1 MEVDLNPS
9 SPSPSSSGSNR
20 SSPYRVVAS
29 PSAPTFASASSS
41 STALGPWTN
50 TRKRRRSSTG
60 GHASGLY
67 NSGFLEGSHDDQHQR
82 DSKRQVPGAGLPG
95 SPIVDER
102 HHFRSLGSAYDA
114 DGMGLEGDYGVDSP
128 MQTLTLASLDT
139 CEDLCDDEAIAL
151 RRHEDDIDM
160 EQGDRSHHR
169 VHANPATT
177 STFIPRQVSRNLRAS
192 HIPARPSPL
201 ARSNVLESGNSSPSS
216 ASNSPRQRR
225 SPSSSPG
232 RNVGSPA
239 SSGTGEASSKLTQ
252 MSIPART
259 PSPLPYDAVPGRAA
273 AQLNPSPGLSQRE
286 FPGAKQMLKY
296 TMGFREDCELCR
308 SRTPGHYGHL
318 VSRN

>member
-1 MEVDLNPS
+1 M
-9 SPSPSSSGSNR
+9 
-20 SSPYRVVAS
+20 
-29 PSAPTFASASSS
+29 
-41 STALGPWTN
+41 
-50 TRKRRRSSTG
+50 
-60 GHASGLY
+60 
-67 NSGFLEGSHDDQHQR
+67 
-82 DSKRQVPGAGLPG
+82 PGAGLPG
-95 SPIVDER
+95 SPILDER

-139 CEDLCDDEAIAL
+139 GEDLCDNDAIAL

-160 EQGDRSHHR
+160 EVSRSSSSMPALIDIARMLTESGQQGDRSHHR
-169 VHANPATT
+169 AHANLATT

-232 RNVGSPA
+232 RIVGSPA

-308 SRTPGHYGHL
+308 SRSESQICISFLSLPRL
-318 VSRN
+318 